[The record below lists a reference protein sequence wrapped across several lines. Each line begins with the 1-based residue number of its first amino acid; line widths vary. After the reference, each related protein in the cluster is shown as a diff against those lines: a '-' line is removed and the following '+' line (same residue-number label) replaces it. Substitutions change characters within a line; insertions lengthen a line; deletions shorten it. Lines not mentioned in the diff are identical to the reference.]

1 VTEKEELPPQRTL
14 EFRLYPTRAQE
25 QQLEAWLELQRR
37 IWNYGIELLQERE
50 AFAPWSRVLERD
62 GKTVLFA
69 GRHDAC
75 PIPWED
81 RWKKAD
87 GDDSKWTNRPFS
99 KIARSERAAKK
110 KQFFCSNPLDHH
122 KPELDCSRRD
132 DNPEYSLK
140 AFFAKK
146 NHPDWAELQGCPI
159 NLIRGTLKALAT
171 AWKESRPGK
180 RDSLGRQRKPPR
192 FKGVHY
198 PITTLN
204 DTDCKATVK
213 VTSNTV
219 KLPGLGPARIRGNHN
234 GRRWPSDRVVTT
246 YRIMREPSGWHLLL
260 VGVVPLPRVRNT
272 DLKVGLDF
280 GVTHTLTTS
289 AGKQINSPKALAAN
303 LRRLERLQQKLA
315 RQKPGSANRKKTK
328 ARIAR
333 LHEKIRRTRKL
344 FAHKVST
351 RLLRTYQSVVLEDLK
366 IQNMN
371 RRPAPKPSEDGKGF
385 EPNQAAAKAGLNRQI
400 SDHAWG
406 QLRTLLEEKGKAL
419 GRKVYRVDPKNT
431 SRQCPSCGHTSA
443 KNRPSQA
450 VFLCEACGHS
460 MNADHNAAI
469 NILRS
474 QFADEPVPM
483 APAPLQQDQAQ
494 LVLLTPATKPRR
506 RPRQPGPGGN
516 RANRAARN
524 QKTESQL
531 DLF

>member
-1 VTEKEELPPQRTL
+1 MTEKEELPPQRTL

-25 QQLEAWLELQRR
+25 QQLEAWLELQQHVWNWGRR
-37 IWNYGIELLQERE
+37 LLLDREKFRPWNRDTKSRNPVCQLYQTRWLLNPDEKAAE
-50 AFAPWSRVLERD
+50 KWIPVPYSR
-62 GKTVLFA
+62 A
-69 GRHDAC
+69 GRFDKASERVVALC
-75 PIPWED
+75 PIHQ
-81 RWKKAD
+81 
-87 GDDSKWTNRPFS
+87 DDWR
-99 KIARSERAAKK
+99 E
-110 KQFFCSNPLDHH
+110 PL
-122 KPELDCSRRD
+122 LDCSRRD

-146 NHPDWAELQGCPI
+146 NHPEWAALQGCP
-159 NLIRGTLKALAT
+159 NTLIRGTLKALAT
-171 AWKESRPGK
+171 AWHEYKKAKP
-180 RDSLGRQRKPPR
+180 DAQGRRRKPPR
-192 FKGVHY
+192 FKDQNSPV
-198 PITTLN
+198 TTLS
-204 DTDCKATVK
+204 DPDCKRSARVEA
-213 VTSNTV
+213 NTV
-219 KLPGLGPARIRGNHN
+219 TLPKLGSLRIRGNYD
-234 GRRWPSDRVVTT
+234 GRRWPPDRVVTT
-246 YRIMREPSGWHLLL
+246 YRIMREPSGWYLLL

-289 AGKQINSPKALAAN
+289 AGKQIDSPKALAAN
-303 LRRLERLQQKLA
+303 QRRLERLQQKLA
-315 RQKPGSANRKKTK
+315 RQKRGSANRKKTK

-400 SDHAWG
+400 SDQAWG

-419 GRKVYRVDPKNT
+419 GRAVYRVDPKNT

-443 KNRPSQA
+443 NNRPSQA
-450 VFLCEACGHS
+450 EFHCEACGHR

-469 NILRS
+469 NILRR
-474 QFADEPVPM
+474 QFSDEPVPM
-483 APAPLQQDQAQ
+483 APAPLQQGQAQ
-494 LVLLTPATKPRR
+494 LVLLTPAAKPRR
-506 RPRQPGPGGN
+506 RPRQPGPSGN
-516 RANRAARN
+516 RANRAGRN
-524 QKTESQL
+524 QKAESQL